1 MEKRKIEFF
10 IAYYHRQDW
19 MHTEGPFDDFTEAA
33 SYACND
39 WSYYTDIEK
48 RSRSIEIYKQETF
61 YDDNNEP
68 IESEI
73 INEEENEK
81 FKVGQ
86 GYFMFD
92 EKKYH
97 IWDIDEYFTENDC
110 SFDDIATVDFTSYR
124 LGIDHFEKYI
134 YTIYKAIGKDG
145 KEYEVA
151 ITHDLL
157 DGIMNSDSDAYTSEM
172 DLEIQAAK

>member
-1 MEKRKIEFF
+1 MEKKFEFF
-10 IAYYHRQDW
+10 VLRKQKEEWLD
-19 MHTEGPFDDFTEAA
+19 TDGPFKDFIEAA

-39 WSYYTDIEK
+39 WSCYSDFEK
-48 RSRSIEIYKQETF
+48 KTRSIEIYKQETI
-61 YDDNNEP
+61 YDDDNDP

-134 YTIYKAIGKDG
+134 YTIYKAVGKDG

-157 DGIMNSDSDAYTSEM
+157 DGIMSSDLDAYTSDM

>member
-1 MEKRKIEFF
+1 MEKRFEF
-10 IAYYHRQDW
+10 YVLRQKREEWLD
-19 MHTEGPFDDFTEAA
+19 TDGPFDDFIEAFN
-33 SYACND
+33 YACRD
-39 WSYYTDIEK
+39 WNNLSAYDK
-48 RSRSIEIYKQETF
+48 KNNSIEIYKQETL
-61 YDDNNEP
+61 YDDDNEP
-68 IESEI
+68 VESEI
-73 INEEENEK
+73 VVEK
-81 FKVGQ
+81 EDEQFKVGQ

-92 EKKYH
+92 NKKYH
-97 IWDIDEYFTENDC
+97 KWDIDEYFTENDC

-157 DGIMNSDSDAYTSEM
+157 DGIMSSDLDAYTSEM